1 MCDSPGAR
9 SGRAGDLMRHCSMLS
24 GAILALAGALWQSA
38 VPADA
43 QPTIAEHGKSGTG
56 TAQSQPQPRTRDIE
70 HKKDAA
76 TPPIVASRPSTA
88 IGTATKDAQWNQAD
102 IDAAKLR
109 CVALLKNL
117 DIVAIPAGPVRE
129 GDCGAP
135 APVQLI
141 SVGTAPQVS
150 LSPPPLVTCD
160 MAAALDGWLKNEVQ
174 PAAREILGGPVI
186 RIEVMSAYSC
196 RTAYARLKAKLSE
209 HGRANAL
216 DIAMFVTERG
226 EIAQLRS
233 DWGDTDRDV
242 LARTAIAAKDAAGN
256 APKTAPIE
264 GESDT
269 VTSLAAASKNDLEG
283 ANAAARPA
291 SALPG
296 LGLAAT
302 APALTLAPPS
312 RLGGPRQAGEP
323 KAPPRQRFLH
333 RIHAGACRHF
343 GTVLGPE
350 ANEAHRNHFH
360 VDMAERPV
368 KRICE

>member
-1 MCDSPGAR
+1 
-9 SGRAGDLMRHCSMLS
+9 MLS
-24 GAILALAGALWQSA
+24 GAILALAGVLWPSA
-38 VPADA
+38 MPADA
-43 QPTIAEHGKSGTG
+43 QLAIAEHRKSGTV
-56 TAQSQPQPRTRDIE
+56 TAQSPSQSRAPDRE
-70 HKKDAA
+70 HKKDAVL
-76 TPPIVASRPSTA
+76 PPTASLPGTG
-88 IGTATKDAQWNQAD
+88 IGAAKDAQWNQAD

-117 DIVAIPAGPVRE
+117 DVVAIPAGPVRE
-129 GDCGAP
+129 GDCGAL

-141 SVGTAPQVS
+141 SVGTAPQIS

-242 LARTAIAAKDAAGN
+242 LARTLVASKDAAGS
-256 APKTAPIE
+256 APKTAPVE
-264 GESDT
+264 GESEA
-269 VTSLAAASKNDLEG
+269 VTSLAAASKNALEG
-283 ANAAARPA
+283 ANAAAARPA
-291 SALPG
+291 STLPG

-302 APALTLAPPS
+302 APALTVAPPS
-312 RLGGPRQAGEP
+312 RLGGPRQTAEP
-323 KAPPRQRFLH
+323 KAPPRQRFLR